1 MSENQPATAP
11 VVSLRERVKSPPAQA
26 MVESYFAPAIAAGIR
41 FQFEP
46 EMRLH
51 IAHAIM
57 LAECGIV
64 SREDIAHI
72 LAVLI
77 ELKQS
82 GVQALTID
90 YLQEDLYSYI
100 ERFIV
105 EKLGPETGG
114 RLHTGRSRNDL
125 HTSSWRLALR
135 ASLLNLL
142 DTVAELRTSL
152 LHLSRQHVETVM
164 PGYTHTQHAQPIS
177 FGYYLLAAADLI
189 ERDFSRLMHALACCD
204 RSPLGSGALSTT
216 GFPIN
221 REMTAKLLGFNGLV
235 EVAYEGVA
243 IRDDLQE
250 AAAALAVMMTGV
262 SRVATDL
269 QSWNTMEYGFLELD
283 DAYSSVSSIMPQ
295 KKNPQALEHV
305 KAVAAM
311 AIGALNT
318 VLTASKNTALADV
331 NDGVSAANAPT
342 LDAME
347 RVTLSLKVLE
357 GAVRTLTVKPGV
369 MLHSAKIGFGTATE
383 LADIIVREAG
393 LSFRMAHNI
402 VGRVVRETIE
412 AGKTAV
418 DITSSDL
425 DEAARALFGRALGV
439 PEREVSKA
447 LDPLENLKSRVVT
460 GGPAPERMTEM
471 LERRNAAL
479 AGDLEQLA
487 EIRRRIADADRSL
500 MDHAHRLIAGAGLQI
515 QSPIPRENHGTS

>member
-1 MSENQPATAP
+1 MSEEQPAAP

-26 MVESYFAPAIAAGIR
+26 MVDSYFGPAVAAGIR

-46 EMRLH
+46 EMRIH
-51 IAHAIM
+51 VAHAVM

-64 SREDIAHI
+64 ERKDIARI
-72 LAVLI
+72 LAVLL
-77 ELKQS
+77 ELKQT

-100 ERFIV
+100 ERYIV

-135 ASLLNLL
+135 AALLRLL
-142 DTVAELRTSL
+142 ETVGQLRGTL
-152 LHLSRQHVETVM
+152 LQLSEKHIDTVM

-177 FGYYLLAAADLI
+177 FGYYLLAAADLV
-189 ERDFSRLMHALACCD
+189 ERDFGRLMHALACCD

-216 GFPIN
+216 GFPID
-221 REMTAKLLGFNGLV
+221 REMTAKLLGFAGLV
-235 EVAYEGVA
+235 EIAYEGVA

-250 AAAALAVMMTGV
+250 AASALAVMMTGV

-269 QSWNTMEYGFLELD
+269 QSWNTMEFGFIELD

-311 AIGALNT
+311 AVGALNA
-318 VLTASKNTALADV
+318 VLAASKNTALADV
-331 NDGVSAANAPT
+331 NDGVSSANAPT
-342 LDAME
+342 MDAIE
-347 RVTLSLKVLE
+347 RVTLSLKVFE
-357 GAVRTLTVKPGV
+357 GAIRTLTVKPDV

-383 LADIIVREAG
+383 LADIIVRETG
-393 LSFRMAHNI
+393 MSFRMAHNI

-412 AGKTAV
+412 AGRTAM
-418 DITSSDL
+418 DITTADL
-425 DEAARALFGRALGV
+425 DEACQALFGHSLGIS
-439 PEREVSKA
+439 EREVAKA
-447 LDPLENLKSRVVT
+447 LDPAENLKSRTVT
-460 GGPAPERMTEM
+460 GGPAPILMTEM
-471 LERRNAAL
+471 LTRRNAS
-479 AGDLEQLA
+479 LEEDIG
-487 EIRRRIADADRSL
+487 EIARIRQRIADADANL
-500 MDHAHRLIAGAGLQI
+500 MTQAYGIMSKAGLPVQI
-515 QSPIPRENHGTS
+515 PTAREIHGTS